1 MSPEVSEKLAQL
13 TEDERALL
21 RPLVETSKR
30 FYVLA
35 TILALVVLW
44 GMIAY
49 FLQVRFGL
57 GRTGLNRPEYWGIY
71 IINFVFFI
79 GISHAGTL
87 ISAILRVAK
96 AEWRR
101 AITRSAELITVLV
114 PDRALNIIFNAQI
127 SSPLLWDVASI
138 GLYFAACT
146 TYLYVPLLPDL
157 ARIRDLG
164 IKAPGLYRFLAAGY
178 TDTPSQRARLSDRRL
193 GTHRDRLDF
202 RHDAAADVAQYD
214 LRAVL
219 RDGSDL
225 FRYRRNPGRDVHPHA
240 GIPPGEVLQAGAL
253 RLPGPHAS
261 SVQHTVVLFHLCRV
275 PHRFLWSGTGG
286 DANLLG

>member
-1 MSPEVSEKLAQL
+1 VSPEVSEKLAQL

-101 AITRSAELITVLV
+101 AITRSAELITVLSLG
-114 PDRALNIIFNAQI
+114 RR
-127 SSPLLWDVASI
+127 SSL
-138 GLYFAACT
+138 
-146 TYLYVPLLPDL
+146 
-157 ARIRDLG
+157 
-164 IKAPGLYRFLAAGY
+164 RF
-178 TDTPSQRARLSDRRL
+178 
-193 GTHRDRLDF
+193 
-202 RHDAAADVAQYD
+202 
-214 LRAVL
+214 
-219 RDGSDL
+219 
-225 FRYRRNPGRDVHPHA
+225 
-240 GIPPGEVLQAGAL
+240 
-253 RLPGPHAS
+253 
-261 SVQHTVVLFHLCRV
+261 
-275 PHRFLWSGTGG
+275 
-286 DANLLG
+286 